1 MVQSLLPP
9 QSGGLFVPYVESELG
24 KTPSAFIKE
33 LVFKYLQ
40 ETFPEVYAELEQEDE
55 ENWKSIVSKRVD
67 GKKKAKES
75 REIKVF
81 GSTENAQI
89 EKILPDRMYRKLR
102 NEELNQPMPPPEGE

>member
-1 MVQSLLPP
+1 MIQSLLPP
-9 QSGGLFVPYVESELG
+9 ERGGLFVSYVESELG

-40 ETFPEVYAELEQEDE
+40 ETFPEVYGELEEEDE
-55 ENWKSIVSKRVD
+55 ANWKSIVGKRVD

-89 EKILPDRMYRKLR
+89 AKILPDRMYRKLR
-102 NEELNQPMPPPEGE
+102 YEELNQPMPPPIEE